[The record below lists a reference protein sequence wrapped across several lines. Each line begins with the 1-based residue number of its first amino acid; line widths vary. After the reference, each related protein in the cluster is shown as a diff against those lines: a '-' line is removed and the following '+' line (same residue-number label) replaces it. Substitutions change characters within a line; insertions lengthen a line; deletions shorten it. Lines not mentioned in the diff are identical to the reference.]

1 MWFQVSMDYRQ
12 DGFHTRNFKY
22 QVVIE
27 KYSFE
32 FIFKALIYIII
43 GGGGYKSA
51 AHLGPFS
58 ERL

>member
-1 MWFQVSMDYRQ
+1 MDYRQ

-32 FIFKALIYIII
+32 FIFQALIYIII
-43 GGGGYKSA
+43 GDGGYKSA